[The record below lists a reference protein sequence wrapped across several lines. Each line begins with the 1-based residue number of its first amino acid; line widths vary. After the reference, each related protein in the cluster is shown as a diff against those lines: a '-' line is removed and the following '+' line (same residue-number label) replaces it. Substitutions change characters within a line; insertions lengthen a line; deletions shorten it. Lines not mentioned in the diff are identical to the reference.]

1 LQPVANSSFALL
13 ANGSPEGPPAA
24 PLAQL
29 LLEWG
34 ARRVTTVFHPLD
46 SRDSDGHETTTYD
59 SGRARRRR
67 LRLPSATPYTYPL
80 DLLVP
85 PVLAPVDGWFAFN
98 NLLAAQG
105 LATRAAGRA
114 RTVVYSA
121 VDFVPDR
128 FGTGP
133 LTRAFDAVDRF
144 VCRRCD
150 ARFEVSEA
158 ALAARDARLGL
169 DRVTTIPAAV
179 VPIGAWAGR
188 VPRTPPDGIGAR
200 KIVFAGHL
208 VERQGV
214 STLLQALALLRRRGV
229 EFSAE
234 ISGRGPLSQ
243 ALQQRATALGLDD
256 RVNWLGFL
264 PTHRDVERFLA
275 SGSVGVAPYDTAADS
290 FTRFADPG
298 KLKAYAAA
306 GLPIVTTRVAPN
318 VQELEREAGATISD
332 FAPEPLA
339 DQIEATLADPERWSV
354 RREMALNYARR
365 FDWPAIYTRAL
376 AIAGFSTPAA
386 A

>member
-1 LQPVANSSFALL
+1 LQPVADSSFALL

-24 PLAQL
+24 PLANL

-46 SRDSDGHETTTYD
+46 SRDSDAHEWTTYA

-80 DLLVP
+80 DLVVP
-85 PVLAPVDGWFAFN
+85 PLLAPVDGWFAFN

-105 LATRAAGRA
+105 LAARAIGRA
-114 RTVVYSA
+114 RRVVYSA

-128 FGTGP
+128 FGPGP
-133 LTRAFDAVDRF
+133 LTRAFDALDKL

-150 ARFEVSEA
+150 ARFEVSAA

-169 DRVTTIPAAV
+169 ERASAAPAAV
-179 VPIGAWAGR
+179 VPIGAWSGR
-188 VPRTPPDGIGAR
+188 VPHTPADGIAAR

-208 VERQGV
+208 VQRQGV
-214 STLLQALALLRRRGV
+214 ATLLEALALLQRREV
-229 EFSAE
+229 AFSAE
-234 ISGRGPLSQ
+234 ISGRGPMSQ
-243 ALQQRATALGLDD
+243 ELRERASDLGLDE
-256 RVNWLGFL
+256 RVRWLGFL
-264 PTHRDVERFLA
+264 PTHADVEKFLA
-275 SGSVGVAPYDTAADS
+275 SGSVGVAPYDTAPDS

-318 VQELEREAGATISD
+318 VDELVREAGATVCD
-332 FAPEPLA
+332 FAPEALA
-339 DQIEATLADPERWSV
+339 DALEATLTDAQRWSV
-354 RREMALNYARR
+354 RREQALAYARR
-365 FDWPAIYTRAL
+365 FDWPTIYARAL
-376 AIAGFSTPAA
+376 AIAGFSTPTVA
-386 A
+386 